1 MNHRKLDPLTLVVL
15 CSGLILVLSSGILS
29 SATFVNVHV
38 EKIKLQ
44 NKGVFLSALLLYP
57 NDPQNHPRPAILAYH
72 GWGGT
77 KESVLP
83 SCLDYVKAGFV
94 VLIPDL
100 RGHGES
106 GGVSTLGLVEQSD
119 ARIAIDY
126 LVSRSELVNA
136 SALSV
141 LGSSFGGLI
150 SLLAAGNDPRIK
162 ATVSSSAPT
171 NTTAWLRE
179 RDFRWNERLSYRPYV
194 RIDPENTSAV
204 EERSPMTYVNNIEN
218 LLVMHG
224 DQDALVPVH
233 HAYDLIQ
240 ASNSSNKQL
249 IIFSNQGHN
258 LDGERVKR
266 ETIQF
271 LKDVHA
277 NSYIEV
283 IETSSFQ
290 LIMLSWITLLIGG
303 LLTTMGILSIFPII
317 LQLTYNRWNLIK
329 TPVNYSLD
337 QPSLITLVLLMAAFV
352 IVHIASAII
361 SLEIITFYSTF
372 LGLTLSTLAT
382 IGLLAIG
389 SAMIQKFQLSLPPI
403 EQLKK
408 WTSEIGLA
416 LGTTFGLYF
425 GWMIVVDQPW
435 IPFINLESVFRLAG
449 ILISICIVLSLD
461 ALFYWG
467 LIHRFITKL
476 DKHQNEII
484 YISRMSLIYVAT
496 KCCIFF
502 SLITIWHLMELRLII
517 YGILIFGS
525 LGVISAI
532 IRHKWGFYPTLI
544 FSILAG
550 LTAYSALSIFFLLL

>member
-1 MNHRKLDPLTLVVL
+1 MKHRKLDKLTLVL
-15 CSGLILVLSSGILS
+15 LSSGLILVLSSVILGS
-29 SATFVNVHV
+29 TAFDNVHV
-38 EKIKLQ
+38 EKITLQ

-77 KESVLP
+77 KESVLA
-83 SCLDYVKAGFV
+83 SCLDYAKTGFV

-119 ARIAIDY
+119 AGIAIDY

-179 RDFRWNERLSYRPYV
+179 RDFRWNERLSYRPYS

-258 LDGERVKR
+258 LDGKRVKR

-277 NSYIEV
+277 NPYIKV
-283 IETSSFQ
+283 IGTSSFE
-290 LIMLSWITLLIGG
+290 LLMSSWITLLIGG
-303 LLTTMGILSIFPII
+303 LLTTLGILSIFPTI
-317 LQLTYNRWNLIK
+317 LQLTSNRWNLIK
-329 TPVNYSLD
+329 TPSYSLD
-337 QPSLITLVLLMAAFV
+337 QPSLITLILLITTFV
-352 IVHIASAII
+352 IVHIGSAII
-361 SLEIITFYSTF
+361 SLEIITYHSTF
-372 LGLTLSTLAT
+372 LGLTLSTLVT

-389 SAMIQKFQLSLPPI
+389 SMMIQKFQLSLPSM
-403 EQLKK
+403 EQFKK
-408 WTSEIGLA
+408 WTLEIGLT
-416 LGTTFGLYF
+416 LGMTFGLYF
-425 GWMIVVDQPW
+425 GWMIVANHPW

-449 ILISICIVLSLD
+449 ILLTICIVLSLD
-461 ALFYWG
+461 AFFYWG
-467 LIHRFITKL
+467 LIHRFVTKL
-476 DKHQNEII
+476 DKNQNSMT
-484 YISRMSLIYVAT
+484 YLSRMSLIYVVT

-502 SLITIWHLMELRLII
+502 SLITLWQLMELRLII
-517 YGILIFGS
+517 YGILIFG
-525 LGVISAI
+525 LIGVISAI
-532 IRHKWGFYPTLI
+532 IRHKWGFSPTLI